1 MLNLW
6 LLLTYFT
13 ISFGFISIDFSK
25 CKKKLYVG
33 LTFINLRATSQKK
46 TLEANFKPYTEDFE
60 KKKKKLAAY
69 GKLVNIKKDIFINDP
84 ETKDLII
91 HSTIDTSTE
100 DVSNEISELI
110 SLVTDINKEAL
121 IILQSIIKEYFK
133 YNVYEQLNKKFEI
146 SLEAKDIII
155 VIIRNFIIPTLI
167 HDTFQS
173 FFNYLKSMH

>member
-13 ISFGFISIDFSK
+13 ISFGYISIDFNR
-25 CKKKLYVG
+25 CKKKLFVG
-33 LTFINLRATSQKK
+33 LTFIDLRASSQRKA
-46 TLEANFKPYTEDFE
+46 LEANLKPYTQDLKR
-60 KKKKKLAAY
+60 KKKRLVVY
-69 GKLVNIKKDIFINDP
+69 GKLINTKKDIFINDP
-84 ETKDLII
+84 GTKDLII

-110 SLVTDINKEAL
+110 SIVTDINKEAI
-121 IILQSIIKEYFK
+121 IILQSILKEYFK

-146 SLEAKDIII
+146 SLETKDIII
-155 VIIRNFIIPTLI
+155 AIVRNVIIPTLI

-173 FFNYLKSMH
+173 FFNYLKSIH